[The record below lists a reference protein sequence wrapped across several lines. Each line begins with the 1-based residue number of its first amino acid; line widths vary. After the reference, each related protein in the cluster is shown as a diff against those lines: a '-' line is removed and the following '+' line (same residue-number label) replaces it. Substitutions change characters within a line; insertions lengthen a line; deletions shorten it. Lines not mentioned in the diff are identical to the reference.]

1 MEKCCIC
8 LEYENKGA
16 CMQCNFCRDGIIC
29 VTCMMG
35 FENATDIVRCPVCR
49 SILISYSIRKIVLNA
64 LIYEYGISLEYP
76 VSKIFLENY
85 HEIEN
90 MNINYFETEK

>member
-8 LEYENKGA
+8 LEYENKYA
-16 CMQCNFCRDGIIC
+16 CIQCNFCRDGIIC
-29 VTCMMG
+29 CECMTE
-35 FENATDIVRCPVCR
+35 FENETDIDRCPVCR
-49 SILISYSIRKIVLNA
+49 SILISNSIKKIIINA

-85 HEIEN
+85 
-90 MNINYFETEK
+90 YETDFFKEL